1 MWNRYPKREDPMF
14 RTFHIAGAAA
24 VALAIAIAIAIAS
37 TALAAA
43 APKTVQGSVGPGFSI
58 KLELGGRKVTR
69 LTQGPYRF
77 VINDRS
83 SIHDFHL
90 TGPGLNRIL
99 TTVDFVGTKS
109 VVLTLKKGVYTYV
122 CDPHSEL
129 MHGSFRV
136 V

>member
-1 MWNRYPKREDPMF
+1 MRTAIRKTGGHDVSRVPHRGRRRSRPRDRNRQHSTRRSRAED
-14 RTFHIAGAAA
+14 
-24 VALAIAIAIAIAS
+24 S
-37 TALAAA
+37 S
-43 APKTVQGSVGPGFSI
+43 GSVGPGFSI
-58 KLELGGRKVTR
+58 KLELGGRNVTR
-69 LTQGPYRF
+69 LTHGPYRF

-109 VVLTLKKGVYTYV
+109 VVLTLKKGVYKYV

>member
-1 MWNRYPKREDPMF
+1 MS
-14 RTFHIAGAAA
+14 RTFRIAGAAA
-24 VALAIAIAIAIAS
+24 VAPAIAIAS
-37 TALAAA
+37 TAPAAA
-43 APKTVQGSVGPGFSI
+43 APKTVQGSVGPGFLI
-58 KLELGGRKVTR
+58 KLELGGSNVTR
-69 LTQGPYRF
+69 LTHGPYRF

-99 TTVDFVGTKS
+99 TTVDLVGTKS
-109 VVLTLKKGVYTYV
+109 VVLTLKKGVYKYV

>member
-1 MWNRYPKREDPMF
+1 MF

-24 VALAIAIAIAIAS
+24 VALAIAIAS
-37 TALAAA
+37 TAPAAA
-43 APKTVQGSVGPGFSI
+43 APKTVQGSVGPGFLI
-58 KLELGGRKVTR
+58 KLELGGRNVTK
-69 LTQGPYRF
+69 LTHGPYRF

-90 TGPGLNRIL
+90 TGLGLNRIL

-109 VVLTLKKGVYTYV
+109 VVLTLKKGVYKYV

>member
-1 MWNRYPKREDPMF
+1 MWNRYPKREDPTF
-14 RTFHIAGAAA
+14 RTFHIAAAAA
-24 VALAIAIAIAIAS
+24 VALAIAVAIAAP
-37 TALAAA
+37 AAA
-43 APKTVQGSVGPGFSI
+43 VPKTVQGSVGPGFSI

-69 LTQGPYRF
+69 LSQGPYRF

-83 SIHDFHL
+83 SIHDFHM
-90 TGPGLNRIL
+90 TGPGLNRML

-109 VVLTLKKGVYTYV
+109 VVLTLKKGVYKYV

>member
-1 MWNRYPKREDPMF
+1 MF
-14 RTFHIAGAAA
+14 RTFRIAGAAA
-24 VALAIAIAIAIAS
+24 VALAIAIAIAAS
-37 TALAAA
+37 TAPAAA
-43 APKTVQGSVGPGFSI
+43 VPKTVQGSVGPGFSI

-109 VVLTLKKGVYTYV
+109 VVLTLKKGVYKYV